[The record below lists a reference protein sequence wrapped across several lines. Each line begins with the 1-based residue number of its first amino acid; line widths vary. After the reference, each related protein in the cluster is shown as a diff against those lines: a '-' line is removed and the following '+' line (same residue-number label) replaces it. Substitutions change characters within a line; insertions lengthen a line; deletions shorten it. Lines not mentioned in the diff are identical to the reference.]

1 MIDDA
6 LRPPVLTL
14 SAGSTTPT
22 SASFRRWATFTRRPE
37 DVFRPLFEALSWAV
51 VLGKVGRS
59 GRASREERAVIRG
72 LGEDLLA
79 LELARNRSQHQ
90 WLSALKVSDVRNS
103 GAGIIV
109 AGRGRPQV
117 IRPVSV
123 QAWVWRKLTD
133 LPGGDSRKGAEEAYV
148 SLLEGQQARIVLDR
162 ISAQLTS
169 LR

>member
-1 MIDDA
+1 MLTRPHFAAQMSEPGRSEPTGRALRNSPVQWRLRWTSTESSIRRCLTSCSSSRPVIDDA

-90 WLSALKVSDVRNS
+90 WLSAL
-103 GAGIIV
+103 
-109 AGRGRPQV
+109 
-117 IRPVSV
+117 
-123 QAWVWRKLTD
+123 
-133 LPGGDSRKGAEEAYV
+133 
-148 SLLEGQQARIVLDR
+148 
-162 ISAQLTS
+162 
-169 LR
+169 